1 MAEVTGLTATRMLE
15 IEGKSI
21 VSGRQDGDNLYLTA
35 LNGDEFGP
43 FNFRGAT
50 GLTGAQGPA
59 GDVASGGFSGGDG
72 SLQAGVDEAKAY
84 ADTLAAALPQGLVR
98 MEQYNAT
105 DPSFTGGDDSYFTTL
120 GISLSHTFVTGRSY
134 RLDFGCEIEFG
145 VLSTIDNMILMDLM
159 DGATLVRRVS
169 MPGDTESHRSG
180 IAGSFMIK
188 SNTWGAKTLTLR
200 LQKRTGAP
208 VVIKNSVAPTY
219 LAVTDL
225 GSAFV

>member
-1 MAEVTGLTATRMLE
+1 MGEVTGLTATRMLE
-15 IEGKSI
+15 IEGKSV
-21 VSGRQDGDNLYLTA
+21 VSARQDGDNLYLTT
-35 LNGDEFGP
+35 LGGDEFGP

-50 GLTGAQGPA
+50 GAQGPKGDP
-59 GDVASGGFSGGDG
+59 GDVASGGYVGT
-72 SLQAGVDEAKAY
+72 LQDGVDEATAY
-84 ADTLAAALPQGLVR
+84 ADSLAAAGPLGLIK

-105 DPSFTGGDDSYFTTL
+105 DPEFTGGDDSYFTSL

-134 RLDFGCEIEFG
+134 RIDFGCEIEFG
-145 VLSTIDNMILMDLM
+145 VFSTLDNMILMDLM
-159 DGATLVRRVS
+159 ESGAIVRRVS
-169 MPGDTESHRSG
+169 MPGDTQSHRSG

-208 VVIKNSVAPTY
+208 VTIKNSVSPTY